1 MRRARILTSLFAASV
16 FVVLLVPF
24 QPSMPVA
31 ALDPSWQI
39 SLNQAVEDGLVFGR
53 DVIFTCGPY
62 AALITGQYHPATYLR
77 AVAVAFFFAAF
88 LFAAI
93 QAISRGTGALW
104 SCALLLAI
112 LAAPGARV
120 ELLGAYGLILSI
132 VLVSHCA
139 EAPRGEGWQKS
150 LFLAILFAPLG
161 LLPLTKL
168 NLLLFTATL
177 IPAQFAFLWLNGRR
191 GLAACSVAVPLATL
205 VASWLLAGQPLQGL
219 PDYFASG
226 SSVIFGYSDAM
237 SNRGPVS
244 EIVVYL
250 LAALSITL
258 AIMLSV
264 RGSLPSR
271 LLLLFS
277 CGVFLFVSFKA
288 GFVRHDTHATA
299 AAAGLVVAAALL
311 KFAIP
316 ANRAVAAIVLASL
329 AGAGFIDFHYIEPSV
344 SRITDPYIAAAK
356 AIEREISGANLET
369 DYVARLEEIRSE
381 TRILPLEGTVDI
393 YSYGQTALIASG
405 NQWAPRPNLQSHAAY
420 TPALADADRD
430 YLLERGPD
438 NVIFRIETIDTRF
451 PSLEDGSSWPV
462 LLDDYR
468 LDRSAGGCLYLRRR
482 SDVSV
487 PAMRPVE
494 EGVHRFNEEVGLPDS
509 RTPLFMKIRFHKTLL
524 GNLAS
529 ALFRNP
535 SLWIVAELANG
546 ETQRYR
552 LVPGMTETGFVIS
565 PVVETI
571 EEFAAL
577 YQDRASLAGKQVK
590 SFRITGRGS
599 DLFWRQNYEISIEAL
614 EPRPGG

>member
-1 MRRARILTSLFAASV
+1 
-16 FVVLLVPF
+16 
-24 QPSMPVA
+24 MPVA
-31 ALDPSWQI
+31 ALDPSWQM

-104 SCALLLAI
+104 TCALLLAI
-112 LAAPGARV
+112 LAVPGARV

-132 VLVSHCA
+132 VLVGHCA
-139 EAPRGEGWQKS
+139 EAPREEGWQKS

-191 GLAACSVAVPLATL
+191 GLAACSVAVPVATL

-244 EIVVYL
+244 EIVVYV
-250 LAALSITL
+250 LAASLMML
-258 AIMLSV
+258 AILLPP
-264 RGSLPSR
+264 RRSLPSR
-271 LLLLFS
+271 LLLFFS
-277 CGVFLFVSFKA
+277 CGIFFFVSLKS
-288 GFVRHDTHATA
+288 GFVRHDRHAMN
-299 AAAGLVVAAALL
+299 AAAGLVIAATLL
-311 KFAIP
+311 KFAVP
-316 ANRAVAAIVLASL
+316 ANRAVAAVVLAAL
-329 AGAGFIDFHYIEPSV
+329 AGAGFIVFHYIDPST
-344 SRITDPYIAAAK
+344 SRITDPYIRAAK
-356 AIEREISGANLET
+356 GIAREISGGDLKAA
-369 DYVARLEEIRSE
+369 YVARLEEIRSE
-381 TRILPLEGTVDI
+381 TKILPLEGTADI
-393 YSYGQTALIASG
+393 YSFGQTALIASG
-405 NQWAPRPNLQSHAAY
+405 NKWAPRPNLQSHAAY

-468 LDRSAGGCLYLRRR
+468 LDQSAGGYLYLRRR

-509 RTPLFMKIRFHKTLL
+509 PTPLFMKIRFHKTLL

-577 YQDRASLAGKQVK
+577 YEDRASLAGKQVK
-590 SFRITGRGS
+590 SFRIAGRGS
-599 DLFWRQNYEISIEAL
+599 ELFWRQSYEISIEAL